1 MIPKYMA
8 HDDSTKSMIKNHL
21 QEEIEPKKLP
31 NEFRKLHN
39 DGSGNVV
46 YILDDF
52 SIYNQNT
59 GKRVFLEEFSSPN
72 DGNVL
77 NNLVLYG
84 TVIEHPQNT
93 AEDGKDDFAPKP
105 MPRKPRKQ
113 KRKSQKSGTS
123 RRRMNQISIISEPMS
138 NEKAYQK
145 AREHME
151 NPAFA
156 LPIQLGPN
164 VSVLSLGSIPAENPT
179 LYHKTDILYPVGFLS
194 RRLYTSIRNPL
205 VKETYESSIVQS
217 PNGPIFRV
225 RLPKRNEE
233 EEDIV
238 FEEVSASKAWLNVL
252 HAVNKRRKEIGETPR
267 GSAISGP
274 EMYGIGNNETHRTIK
289 ALMEGVDN
297 VLLCKDYVFMTNR
310 APSKRKKK
318 GSAASSTRKRQK
330 TVLNPPT
337 AASDFTGIKVRVKLE
352 NGEARIVEDSKSNL
366 QTNASNLQPPSTIF
380 H

>member
-1 MIPKYMA
+1 M
-8 HDDSTKSMIKNHL
+8 
-21 QEEIEPKKLP
+21 
-31 NEFRKLHN
+31 
-39 DGSGNVV
+39 

-59 GKRVFLEEFSSPN
+59 GKRVFLEEFSRPN
-72 DGNVL
+72 DANIL
-77 NNLVLYG
+77 NNLVLFG
-84 TVIEHPQNT
+84 TAIERPQKS
-93 AEDGKDDFAPKP
+93 AEDGKDDFPPNP

-113 KRKSQKSGTS
+113 KRTSKKSGTS

-145 AREHME
+145 AREHMK

-179 LYHKTDILYPVGFLS
+179 LYHKTDILYPVGFL
-194 RRLYTSIRNPL
+194 RKIPSIRNPL

-225 RLPKRNEE
+225 RLPKRNEQ

-274 EMYGIGNNETHRTIK
+274 EMYGIGNNETHKTIK

-330 TVLNPPT
+330 TEANLPT
-337 AASDFTGIKVRVKLE
+337 AASDSTGIKVRVKLE
-352 NGEARIVEDSKSNL
+352 NGEATIIEGSKSNS
-366 QTNASNLQPPSTIF
+366 QTNASNLQPPQPVLPILPCQNPKASDA